1 MNTFRYFMPVDTYFG
16 RDCIAEH
23 KEVLKK
29 LGKKA
34 MIVTGRTSAKK
45 NGSQKDVTDALEALD
60 MQWVLFDEIGENPD
74 VETVVRAA
82 ELAKKEAVDFVI
94 GIGGGSP
101 MDASK
106 AIAVLTANPEADA
119 EILFTDPS
127 AKALPVVEIPTTAG
141 TGLSLIHISEP
152 TRH

>member
-82 ELAKKEAVDFVI
+82 ELAKK
-94 GIGGGSP
+94 
-101 MDASK
+101 
-106 AIAVLTANPEADA
+106 
-119 EILFTDPS
+119 
-127 AKALPVVEIPTTAG
+127 
-141 TGLSLIHISEP
+141 
-152 TRH
+152 

>member
-23 KEVLKK
+23 KDVLKK

-45 NGSQKDVTDALEALD
+45 NGSQQDVTDALEALG

-82 ELAKKEAVDFVI
+82 ELAKKEI
-94 GIGGGSP
+94 RKRMQKS
-101 MDASK
+101 S
-106 AIAVLTANPEADA
+106 LQ
-119 EILFTDPS
+119 ILLQKRCLLWKFLQQQVQ
-127 AKALPVVEIPTTAG
+127 ALK
-141 TGLSLIHISEP
+141 
-152 TRH
+152 